1 MNTADSVHYRLLLT
15 LYRPDGIVNPSNES
29 IHAMTDTKRSAAR
42 TATRQALLQAT
53 MDGLLEQGLDS
64 LTLDAV
70 AQRAGVSKGGL
81 LYHFPSKDALI
92 VGLLKYLTEEF
103 EITMREEFEQD
114 DAPGTPGQWTRSYV
128 RAALRFNRQTM
139 ALIANLSV
147 AMTKSPNLIQTA
159 CDHEKLIQERLL
171 SDGIDPVLATI
182 VQLAMDGLWFADSLN
197 FPLQD
202 PLRSQVITTL
212 LAMTKTQTDCV

>member
-1 MNTADSVHYRLLLT
+1 
-15 LYRPDGIVNPSNES
+15 
-29 IHAMTDTKRSAAR
+29 MTDTKHSAVR
-42 TATRQALLQAT
+42 TTRQVILQAT

-92 VGLLKYLTEEF
+92 AGLAKYLTEEF
-103 EITMREEFEQD
+103 ETTMQEEFAQD

-139 ALIANLSV
+139 VLIANLSA
-147 AMTKSPNLIQTA
+147 AMTRNPNLLETA
-159 CDHEKLIQERLL
+159 CDHEKLIQKRLL

-197 FPLQD
+197 LPLKD

-212 LAMTKTQTDCV
+212 LAMTNTQTD